1 MRIFDSYSS
10 SVGENGKKE
19 KIMYFMHNMHLIYS
33 CTCCIVRTI
42 VSSNLIKKVICK
54 TVPALEVL
62 YHSEIPTRN

>member
-1 MRIFDSYSS
+1 MRIFDSCSS

-42 VSSNLIKKVICK
+42 VSSNLIKKG
-54 TVPALEVL
+54 VL
-62 YHSEIPTRN
+62 P

>member
-1 MRIFDSYSS
+1 MRIFDSCSS

-42 VSSNLIKKVICK
+42 VSSNLIKKVTCK
-54 TVPALEVL
+54 TVPASEVL